1 MAERWFRS
9 GKKERLRTKA
19 ALVGEGVD
27 GREAMRAA
35 AISKDAALEL
45 LCRHCLSKKVGG
57 EEEQEEKQQQLASS
71 YDEADRGDEATD
83 AEDSDRESDAGSDV
97 HSDTSEETDEEA
109 VAAQDVCPR
118 CGGRLTYTA
127 KQTRSADEG
136 MTTFIVCGS
145 GCGYVRRE

>member
-57 EEEQEEKQQQLASS
+57 EEEEEKKQQQL
-71 YDEADRGDEATD
+71 YEADRGDEATD

-109 VAAQDVCPR
+109 VAVQDVCPR